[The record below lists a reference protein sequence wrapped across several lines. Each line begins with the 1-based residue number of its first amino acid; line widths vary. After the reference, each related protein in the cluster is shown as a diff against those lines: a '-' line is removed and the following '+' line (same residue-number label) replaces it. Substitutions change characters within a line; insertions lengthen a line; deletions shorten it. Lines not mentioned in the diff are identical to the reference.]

1 MSLWAIPTDYISKY
15 CECAQCH
22 CWVDGSTQWSES
34 RGSTFF
40 WCLRLGNMGMCTAC
54 AAYAYLWS
62 MIYLCTLE
70 QQRSCGNVIGDS
82 RPLLHCNLHQ
92 ICLVRRQPKLT
103 WTQHANPHIFFN
115 MKCECRTTNINTWF
129 IVGTR
134 WNSSFFSVTLNSWKW
149 PSFHTAFLSARSRLC
164 RGETLFSGKWPRSKE
179 HLFTSL
185 YTTFIG
191 CLVGKKFHRSS
202 SSFFQFQDQV
212 YFSSAMILPLSLGL
226 PLWSLT

>member
-15 CECAQCH
+15 CERAQCH

-34 RGSTFF
+34 RGSTFC

-70 QQRSCGNVIGDS
+70 QQRSCGNVIGNS
-82 RPLLHCNLHQ
+82 RPLLHFNLHQ

-115 MKCECRTTNINTWF
+115 MKCECRTTNIN
-129 IVGTR
+129 IYLIHR
-134 WNSSFFSVTLNSWKW
+134 WDTLELILLQCHFEQLKV
-149 PSFHTAFLSARSRLC
+149 AFLPHCIFVRTQQ
-164 RGETLFSGKWPRSKE
+164 TLSGWNTIFR
-179 HLFTSL
+179 
-185 YTTFIG
+185 
-191 CLVGKKFHRSS
+191 
-202 SSFFQFQDQV
+202 
-212 YFSSAMILPLSLGL
+212 
-226 PLWSLT
+226 